1 MKVTDEAN
9 AQACRMSVLSAF
21 YLDIVQMLVYIESHL
36 NGLRCALAAA
46 CEEFCGEVAEWLKAT
61 VC

>member
-1 MKVTDEAN
+1 M
-9 AQACRMSVLSAF
+9 RVLSAF